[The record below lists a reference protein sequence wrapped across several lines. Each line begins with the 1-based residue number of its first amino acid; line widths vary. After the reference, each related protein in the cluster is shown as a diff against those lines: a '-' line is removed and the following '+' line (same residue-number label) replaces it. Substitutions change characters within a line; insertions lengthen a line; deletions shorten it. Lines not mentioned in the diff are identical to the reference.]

1 MATTRENIPLGEVSE
16 RLAREGID
24 PNTRVTVL
32 IDESMA
38 DVITRIRRE
47 AQQRGMTQEEYEEIM
62 RSLS

>member
-38 DVITRIRRE
+38 DVITRIRRQ
-47 AQQRGMTQEEYEEIM
+47 ARQRGMTQEAYDEIM